1 LKGAAAQGK
10 VFTQELIEKMST
22 LNERPVIFALS
33 NPTIKAECTAEE
45 CYTFSKGKAVFA
57 SGSPFDKVEYNGK
70 TFHPGQGNNCYIFPA
85 FGLAVVSSSI
95 KHIYDD
101 FFLVAAEVIFNI
113 FLNKVYLNTFLI
125 NFSRCQIK

>member
-113 FLNKVYLNTFLI
+113 F
-125 NFSRCQIK
+125 